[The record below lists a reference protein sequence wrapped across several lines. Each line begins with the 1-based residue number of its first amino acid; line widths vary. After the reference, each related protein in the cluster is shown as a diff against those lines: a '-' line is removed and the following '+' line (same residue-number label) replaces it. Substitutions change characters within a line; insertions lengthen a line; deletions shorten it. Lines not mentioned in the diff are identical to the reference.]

1 MFSLACNLMIS
12 RKNFLAKRPVV
23 ATRSDQVREQVVQ
36 TPMEKL
42 SK

>member
-12 RKNFLAKRPVV
+12 RKNFLAKRPCG
-23 ATRSDQVREQVVQ
+23 RSDQIREQVVP
-36 TPMEKL
+36 TPTEKL